1 MKLKI
6 IIAAIFTTC
15 ISCNTDTTSYKTDL
29 HVSTLKNNILL
40 ENATK
45 KPFSRPQKKD
55 NISLTIT
62 GKSIL
67 RGTAIFK
74 VTDQEGNEIHCES
87 FPAKNLIEPEYRIA
101 NSTLQE
107 AHIRDVVKNYFADN
121 TTFIA
126 SRQ

>member
-1 MKLKI
+1 MKLRI
-6 IIAAIFTTC
+6 IIAAIITTC
-15 ISCNTDTTSYKTDL
+15 ISCNNSTLPSKTHL
-29 HVSTLKNNILL
+29 QVSTLKTNILL

-45 KPFSRPQKKD
+45 KPFSRPQKND
-55 NISLTIT
+55 NVSLIIT

-74 VTDQEGNEIHCES
+74 VTDPEGNEIHCES
-87 FPAKNLIEPEYRIA
+87 FPAKNLIEPEYKIA

-126 SRQ
+126 SRK

>member
-1 MKLKI
+1 MKLRI
-6 IIAAIFTTC
+6 IIAAILTTC
-15 ISCNTDTTSYKTDL
+15 IACNNQTASPKSNL
-29 HVSTLKNNILL
+29 HVSTLKTNILL

-55 NISLTIT
+55 NVSLMII

-87 FPAKNLIEPEYRIA
+87 FPAKNLIEPEYKIA

-107 AHIRDVVKNYFADN
+107 AHIREMVKTYFSDN
-121 TTFIA
+121 TAFIA
-126 SRQ
+126 SRK